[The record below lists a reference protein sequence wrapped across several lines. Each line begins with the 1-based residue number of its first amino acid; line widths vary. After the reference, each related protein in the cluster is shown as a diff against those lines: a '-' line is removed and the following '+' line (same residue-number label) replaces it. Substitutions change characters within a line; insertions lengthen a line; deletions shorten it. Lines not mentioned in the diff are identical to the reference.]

1 MEVEKSRK
9 STELEFVALAA
20 VVLIWLGVF
29 FLGVGLVVAYIDWKT
44 QLEIQAA
51 LANGSPSG
59 SEVLAVNMEP
69 TATLPS
75 STGQL
80 SSPHA
85 EPLDDAQDQAP
96 TLSPTP
102 TPWPTP
108 VTNPTAT
115 PLRQTP
121 TPTRVEQTV
130 YVVQSGDS
138 LWKIAE
144 RYGISVDAL
153 VEANGISR
161 DSIIHPGQEL
171 IIPLPGQALPIPLPR
186 ALTPTP
192 ALLTPTTARL
202 PTSTPGSVLSPTPGE
217 TNGSTESSSP
227 RPPPATAPP
236 DRIVAPA
243 IGLDAPVVP
252 VGWKTVEE
260 NGQTVTEWEVADYA
274 AGWHKTSAYPGHIG
288 NTVISGH
295 HNIRGEVF
303 RYVVNLEPGDIVDLY
318 VGQVV
323 YRYVVTEKYIL
334 KEKGM
339 PPEVRRENARWI
351 APTNDERL
359 TLVTCWPYTNN
370 THRVVV
376 VAKPG

>member
-1 MEVEKSRK
+1 MEVGRSRK
-9 STELEFVALAA
+9 SANLEFVAVAA
-20 VVLIWLGVF
+20 TVLIWLGAF
-29 FLGVGLVVAYIDWKT
+29 FLGVGLVLTYIDWKT
-44 QLEIQAA
+44 QLEIQAVMA
-51 LANGSPSG
+51 SSSPS
-59 SEVLAVNMEP
+59 EPVVLAVTMEP
-69 TATLPS
+69 TSTPIPPTSTPPPPTLA
-75 STGQL
+75 L
-80 SSPHA
+80 SLTKGPA
-85 EPLDDAQDQAP
+85 
-96 TLSPTP
+96 LSPTNGLTPSLTP
-102 TPWPTP
+102 TT
-108 VTNPTAT
+108 VPTAT
-115 PLRQTP
+115 PFSQTLTP
-121 TPTRVEQTV
+121 TPALAEQTV
-130 YVVQSGDS
+130 YVVQGGDS

-144 RYGISVDAL
+144 SYGITVDAL
-153 VEANGISR
+153 VEANGISK
-161 DSIIHPGQEL
+161 DDVLHPGQEL
-171 IIPLPGQALPIPLPR
+171 VIPVPGQAQPR
-186 ALTPTP
+186 SPTPTP
-192 ALLTPTTARL
+192 TSLPATPTAVSA
-202 PTSTPGSVLSPTPGE
+202 TSTPGPTSPAP
-217 TNGSTESSSP
+217 ST

-274 AGWHKTSAYPGHIG
+274 AGWHKTSAYPGNVG

-303 RYVVNLEPGDIVDLY
+303 RYVVNLEPGHIVDLY
-318 VGQVV
+318 VGQTV

-339 PPEVRRENARWI
+339 PQEVREENARWI
-351 APTNDERL
+351 APTDDERL